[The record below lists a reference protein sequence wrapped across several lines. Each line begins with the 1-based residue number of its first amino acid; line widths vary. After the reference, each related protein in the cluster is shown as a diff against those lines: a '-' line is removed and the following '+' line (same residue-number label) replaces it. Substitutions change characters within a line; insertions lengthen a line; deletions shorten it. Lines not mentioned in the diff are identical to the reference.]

1 MVASAATNPAS
12 TPIGGVGAVRR
23 LGVWPAFAALALF
36 IGLPLLALVWEVAQA
51 DPGLWQRL
59 FADRLFWDALR
70 NSAWLGLT
78 ASTMSVVLGALLA
91 RSVARLNPQRRQLML
106 ALLGI
111 PLTFSGLVIAYGFI
125 LAFGRAGFVTTLL
138 SHLGA
143 DPAVVGGFIYSAA
156 GLSVAY
162 AYYLIPRVALLLY
175 PLFANLDRRPFD
187 AALTLGATRWRAW
200 LDTDFREL
208 APSLVS
214 VWCLIAAIA
223 MGTYGTALALAGT
236 QVNILPLFI
245 YLKISDG
252 GSDFALAAALSLLL
266 LALCMLVLTLGDWTT
281 RDREHHLGH

>member
-1 MVASAATNPAS
+1 MTSSLAHPPAS
-12 TPIGGVGAVRR
+12 KPTHTVGAVRR
-23 LGVWPAFAALALF
+23 VGVWPAFAVLALF
-36 IGLPLLALVWEVAQA
+36 VGLPLLALVWETTQA
-51 DPGLWQRL
+51 EAGLWQRL
-59 FADRLFWDALR
+59 WSDPLFWDAAR

-78 ASTMSVVLGALLA
+78 ASTVSVVFGALLA
-91 RSVARLNPQRRQLML
+91 RSVARLSPGRRQMML

-125 LAFGRAGFVTTLL
+125 LAFGRAGFITNLL
-138 SHLGA
+138 AYLGA

-200 LDTDFREL
+200 VDTDLREL
-208 APSLVS
+208 APSLAS

-252 GSDFALAAALSLLL
+252 GSDFALAAALSLML
-266 LALCMLVLTLGDWTT
+266 LALCMLVLSLGDWAA
-281 RDREHHLGH
+281 RGREHHLGH

>member
-1 MVASAATNPAS
+1 MASSAANIPL
-12 TPIGGVGAVRR
+12 GAVRR
-23 LGVWPAFAALALF
+23 VGVWPAFAVLALF
-36 IGLPLLALVWEVAQA
+36 VGLPLLALVWETTQA
-51 DPGLWQRL
+51 EAGLWQRL
-59 FADRLFWDALR
+59 WADPLFWDAAR
-70 NSAWLGLT
+70 NSAWLGFT
-78 ASTMSVVLGALLA
+78 ASTVSVVCGAMLA
-91 RSVARLNPQRRQLML
+91 RSVARLGPRRRQMML

-138 SHLGA
+138 AHLGA

-200 LDTDFREL
+200 VDTDLREL

-223 MGTYGTALALAGT
+223 MGTYGTALAGT

-266 LALCMLVLTLGDWTT
+266 LALCMLVLSLGDWAA
-281 RDREHHLGH
+281 RGREHHLGH

>member
-1 MVASAATNPAS
+1 MSA
-12 TPIGGVGAVRR
+12 PIFAHRAPEPSGGAGVVRR
-23 LGVWPAFAALALF
+23 VGVWPAFAVLGLF
-36 IGLPLLALVWEVAQA
+36 VGLPLLALLWETTQA
-51 DPGLWQRL
+51 PAGLWRRL
-59 FADRLFWDALR
+59 LSDALFWDAAR
-70 NSAWLGLT
+70 NSAWLGFT
-78 ASTMSVVLGALLA
+78 ASTLSVLLGALLA
-91 RSVARLNPQRRQLML
+91 RAVARLNEGRRQIML

-138 SHLGA
+138 GHLGF

-175 PLFANLDRRPFD
+175 PLFANLDHRPFD
-187 AALTLGATRWRAW
+187 AALTLGAPRWRAW
-200 LDTDFREL
+200 LDTDLREL

-266 LALCMLVLTLGDWTT
+266 LALCMLVLSLGDWVT
-281 RDREHHLGH
+281 RDRENHLGH